1 MYTCMH
7 ANIQMYMQIDTGRLN
22 AARLVVVLLAEMA
35 CVYARRLWSTL
46 HDNMYGVQDCRILV
60 H

>member
-35 CVYARRLWSTL
+35 CVYARRL
-46 HDNMYGVQDCRILV
+46 
-60 H
+60 

>member
-1 MYTCMH
+1 MH